1 MNTETKDVTDFLSIE
16 GTHADIF
23 TIVQEAPDD
32 EQAAQQIQ
40 DYVLQQRKG
49 PPELYQHFE
58 QGGGDLGNVD
68 WVVVA
73 QAFKSD

>member
-1 MNTETKDVTDFLSIE
+1 MANFLSIE

-23 TIVQEAPDD
+23 TIVQEAQSD

-40 DYVLQQRKG
+40 DYVIQQRKG

-68 WVVVA
+68 WVAVA